1 MYVVQEKKTST
12 LKIVLIVLAVLAV
25 VGAGVAAFLIW
36 KKKRDENKKIEDE
49 IDAAIDAAFAEDD
62 CTEVAIIDSED

>member
-1 MYVVQEKKTST
+1 MYVVKEKNYTA
-12 LKIVLIVLAVLAV
+12 LKVVLAVLAV
-25 VGAGVAAFLIW
+25 LLVVGAGVAVFLIW

-62 CTEVAIIDSED
+62 CTEVAIVED